1 MRNKDRAA
9 LRLGPGLTTGACNDD
24 PSSVGTYS
32 QVGAQF
38 GYGLAWTLLFS
49 FPLLVAVQEISAR
62 IARVTGLGLA
72 GNLRRHCPAW
82 LAAALIALLSAAN
95 VFNLAAD
102 LGAMGAVL
110 RLIVAG
116 PVQLYVLLLGA
127 ASVLIE
133 LLTRYA
139 RYVRLLRWLSL
150 SLLSYVVCAFVLE
163 VPWRQMAH
171 ALVWPPLSASPPYVL
186 AVLAALGTTISPYLL
201 FWQAQQEVEERQQ
214 DGSAPELLH
223 AIEQAPREFARIR
236 FDTLIGMGLSGVV
249 ALFIVITAASTLHAH
264 GVETIQN
271 AAQAAEALRAVGGRF
286 TFMLFALGIMGA
298 GFLTL
303 PALSTSTAYAVGE
316 LMSWPVGRR
325 HPRAHAPAFYAA
337 IAAATA
343 LAVALDFVAMNPMR
357 ALYWSAA
364 LNGVI
369 AVPLLAA
376 LMYLATNRAV
386 MGPLQLPA
394 GLRVLGW
401 LAVATMG
408 CSVAGLAIAWLRYS

>member
-1 MRNKDRAA
+1 MRSKGRAA

-62 IARVTGLGLA
+62 IARVTGRGLA

-116 PVQLYVLLLGA
+116 PVLLYVLLLGA
-127 ASVLIE
+127 ASVLVE

-150 SLLSYVVCAFVLE
+150 SLLSYVACAFVLE

-171 ALVWPPLSASPPYVL
+171 ALVWPPLSASP
-186 AVLAALGTTISPYLL
+186 
-201 FWQAQQEVEERQQ
+201 
-214 DGSAPELLH
+214 
-223 AIEQAPREFARIR
+223 
-236 FDTLIGMGLSGVV
+236 
-249 ALFIVITAASTLHAH
+249 
-264 GVETIQN
+264 
-271 AAQAAEALRAVGGRF
+271 
-286 TFMLFALGIMGA
+286 
-298 GFLTL
+298 
-303 PALSTSTAYAVGE
+303 
-316 LMSWPVGRR
+316 
-325 HPRAHAPAFYAA
+325 
-337 IAAATA
+337 
-343 LAVALDFVAMNPMR
+343 
-357 ALYWSAA
+357 
-364 LNGVI
+364 
-369 AVPLLAA
+369 
-376 LMYLATNRAV
+376 
-386 MGPLQLPA
+386 
-394 GLRVLGW
+394 
-401 LAVATMG
+401 
-408 CSVAGLAIAWLRYS
+408 